1 MTFNRKNQLANLSKL
16 YNSNENQ
23 VVVFYSDSDSD
34 IHEII
39 KDFLRDKE
47 FFYYRALQL
56 SSDEQINQF
65 RNSINKQ
72 LIKSVITEP
81 GYYGALKAMME
92 AKCEKRVVVIDEFQ
106 HIIKYSN
113 ELVVEI
119 LKCISNKWGNQPVLF
134 ILLSSNAFF
143 VENQMV
149 EKLKETAYE
158 IAGIIK
164 LNELTFIDLM
174 KHFSRFTK
182 EELIVSYAILSGK
195 SKRILA
201 FNNNT
206 TLKQNIIDT
215 LLSEE
220 GVLYKRGMNILPPE
234 LREHSVYNTI
244 LINIAKGNNKLSDL
258 HKATGYE
265 RSKISVYLSNLMEH
279 NLIEKIES
287 FDTPGKEN
295 TIKGVYSIKD
305 GLMLFFYRFI
315 YPNVSELF
323 LSDKEKFYKTRI
335 EPYLCDFAK
344 YAFKKVCFEY
354 MSILNKMEKLPI
366 KAESFGTWIGK
377 LGNIDIVLSDNEDR
391 NIICLCE
398 YEKDNISYEDFEW
411 LKFMVK
417 QAKLSGDYYYLFSKK
432 GFDERLLYIAES
444 SDDLFL
450 IDLSML

>member
-220 GVLYKRGMNILPPE
+220 GVLYKKGMNILPPE

-244 LINIAKGNNKLSDL
+244 
-258 HKATGYE
+258 H
-265 RSKISVYLSNLMEH
+265 
-279 NLIEKIES
+279 
-287 FDTPGKEN
+287 PCCQ
-295 TIKGVYSIKD
+295 
-305 GLMLFFYRFI
+305 LF
-315 YPNVSELF
+315 
-323 LSDKEKFYKTRI
+323 T
-335 EPYLCDFAK
+335 
-344 YAFKKVCFEY
+344 
-354 MSILNKMEKLPI
+354 
-366 KAESFGTWIGK
+366 
-377 LGNIDIVLSDNEDR
+377 
-391 NIICLCE
+391 
-398 YEKDNISYEDFEW
+398 
-411 LKFMVK
+411 
-417 QAKLSGDYYYLFSKK
+417 
-432 GFDERLLYIAES
+432 
-444 SDDLFL
+444 
-450 IDLSML
+450 